1 MKGRLST
8 RSPDIGVGSMLV
20 DMAAG
25 ATRAQSG
32 VTRFELR
39 DSV

>member
-8 RSPDIGVGSMLV
+8 RSPDIEVVAMLV

-25 ATRAQSG
+25 ATRAQ
-32 VTRFELR
+32 FELC